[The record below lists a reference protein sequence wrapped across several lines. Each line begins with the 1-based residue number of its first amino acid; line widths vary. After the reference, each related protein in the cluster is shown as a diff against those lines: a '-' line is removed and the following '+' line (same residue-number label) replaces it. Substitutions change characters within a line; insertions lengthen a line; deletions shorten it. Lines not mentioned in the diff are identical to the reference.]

1 MAAFGA
7 ALSLP
12 FAASAAAA
20 PAVCACGGGGGS
32 ASPDPVP
39 DTPEPA
45 VEPPVAETPP
55 PSAPAPAPP
64 PESLPRSADAAEAW
78 TSEPEPEPEPAPAPE
93 PEPAV
98 EAEPAP
104 EPEPAPERTVY
115 GVNAE
120 TYRRLGSEDQQAI
133 RDGYQAEPE
142 PAAPAESLPQSA
154 DAAEAWTSEPEPQ
167 QEPAPEPAPSLP
179 TTPDAAEAW
188 TQDEPAD
195 EAEPPQPQ
203 IYGVDADLYRR
214 LGPEDQQALRDEHE
228 PAPAPAPS
236 LPTTQDE
243 PADEAEPPQPQ
254 MYGVNADLYRRLGLE
269 DQQAIRDEYEQRQS
283 LPTTPDAAERWL
295 EDEAA
300 VVPPAHTPTPPPDE
314 PEGDGDGPLV
324 LPPWF
329 SSIPYTVQQAML
341 DGYQAEEDA
350 AQAEELRRARELA
363 ARLPDEDAELV
374 LDAAMPNYVSAGRL
388 VLGRHGHPPRGRPG
402 MRAQPVRLWPAGI
415 R

>member
-1 MAAFGA
+1 MDVGA
-7 ALSLP
+7 GAGTR
-12 FAASAAAA
+12 ARA
-20 PAVCACGGGGGS
+20 
-32 ASPDPVP
+32 
-39 DTPEPA
+39 
-45 VEPPVAETPP
+45 
-55 PSAPAPAPP
+55 
-64 PESLPRSADAAEAW
+64 R
-78 TSEPEPEPEPAPAPE
+78 PE

-133 RDGYQAEPE
+133 RDGYQAEPEPEPAPDPE

-254 MYGVNADLYRRLGLE
+254 IYGVNADLYRRLGLE

-283 LPTTPDAAERWL
+283 LPPLRTRPSAGSRMRL
-295 EDEAA
+295 
-300 VVPPAHTPTPPPDE
+300 PSCRRHTPRRRHRT
-314 PEGDGDGPLV
+314 
-324 LPPWF
+324 
-329 SSIPYTVQQAML
+329 S
-341 DGYQAEEDA
+341 
-350 AQAEELRRARELA
+350 RRATATAPSCFLPGSPRSRTRPTGD
-363 ARLPDEDAELV
+363 AR
-374 LDAAMPNYVSAGRL
+374 
-388 VLGRHGHPPRGRPG
+388 
-402 MRAQPVRLWPAGI
+402 
-415 R
+415 